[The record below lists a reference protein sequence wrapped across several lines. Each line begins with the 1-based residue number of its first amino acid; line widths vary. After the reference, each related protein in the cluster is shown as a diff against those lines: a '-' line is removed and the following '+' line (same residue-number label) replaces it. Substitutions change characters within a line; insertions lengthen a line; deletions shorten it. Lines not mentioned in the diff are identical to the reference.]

1 MRDFFHAMKN
11 IEIKARCHY
20 PDRIRDQLKQLGS
33 SFVGS
38 DHQTDTYF
46 NINNGRLKLRQG
58 NIENALIYYDR
69 PDQEGPKLST
79 VKLIEVENG
88 SALQHLL
95 DAALGILVRVEKI
108 REIHYIQNVKFHID
122 EVVGLGNFVE
132 IEAID
137 RDGTLDEK
145 HLYQQCTH
153 YMQLFDIRES
163 DLMKDSYSDKLITM
177 AREADMGR
185 NA

>member
-1 MRDFFHAMKN
+1 MKN
-11 IEIKARCHY
+11 IEIKARCHH
-20 PDRIRDQLKQLGS
+20 PDLIRNHLRQLGS
-33 SFVGS
+33 SFAGS

-46 NINNGRLKLRQG
+46 NTKNGRLKLRQG
-58 NIENALIYYDR
+58 NIENALIFYDR

-79 VKLIEVENG
+79 IKLFEVENG
-88 SALQHLL
+88 TSLLHLL

-137 RDGTLDEK
+137 RDGTLDEEYL
-145 HLYQQCTH
+145 HQQCTH

-163 DLMKDSYSDKLITM
+163 DLMKDSYSDQLISL
-177 AREADMGR
+177 AKVADMYR